1 MKNEPHKGSRLAIE
15 VSTLLNKELTLEMRN
30 KSSLGG
36 IFLYAISVVF
46 IVYLSLRGN
55 NTDIQSW
62 TAMLWVILSFSALH
76 AVSRSFYADGR
87 EMHLYLQTLVSPQA
101 VILSKIIWN
110 LIITGLLSL
119 LTAASVIFLIDL
131 PEGATQ
137 ENIVMLLVV
146 IVLGGMGFSAILTL
160 VSAIAARS
168 GNNPGLMAI
177 LALPLLIPLI
187 VSLIPLTN
195 QLIDPTEIPDY
206 SFLAMCAAVNVLAI
220 ALSYLLFPYLWQD

>member
-1 MKNEPHKGSRLAIE
+1 MKNTLHKSGGLIWE
-15 VSTLLNKELTLEMRN
+15 VNTLLRKEMTLEMRN

-36 IFLYAISVVF
+36 MMLYAISVVF
-46 IVYLSLRGN
+46 IVYMSLRGN
-55 NTDIQSW
+55 NAEIHSW
-62 TAMLWVILSFSALH
+62 TAILWVILLFSALH
-76 AVSRSFYADGR
+76 AVSRSFHADGR

-110 LIITGLLSL
+110 LIVTGLLSL
-119 LTAASVIFLIDL
+119 LTALSVLFLIDL
-131 PEGATQ
+131 PTGAET
-137 ENIVMLLVV
+137 ENLGMLMLV
-146 IVLGGMGFSAILTL
+146 IVLGGMGFSSILTL

-177 LALPLLIPLI
+177 LAMPLLIPLI

-195 QLIDPTEIPDY
+195 QLMDPTEIQDY
-206 SFLAMCAAVNVLAI
+206 SFLAMCVAVNVLSV